1 MRRRLSAVACLGL
14 LAFLAAP
21 ATAPGAEKGVVPDL
35 TWGISPG
42 DQDRSAT
49 AIRDLGARWVRL
61 NANWSDAEPQRGTYD
76 TNWFIHYDRA
86 VALARAAGARIVMMS
101 YRSPSWASG
110 SSNPETPPKD
120 PLDFARFMGYL
131 ATRYAGKVEA
141 FEVWNEENISR
152 FWSTGPDPA
161 AYTRLLQLT
170 YLAVKL
176 ANPTAKVVF
185 GGLSTNDYAFVEGA
199 YRAGA
204 LGFFDAMALH
214 PYSCSAS
221 PETVTVGTGGRMTRS
236 SFPAYREV
244 RASMLANHDDKPI
257 WFTEVGWSTTT
268 KACGVSEAVQANY
281 LTRAFRFIKQ
291 DPYVQM
297 MLWYNLRNNY
307 WDHDAD
313 TTEARYGLM
322 RSNYSK
328 KPSYNAFKSYLP

>member
-1 MRRRLSAVACLGL
+1 MRRHLSAAACLGL
-14 LAFLAAP
+14 FALLLVPAAAP
-21 ATAPGAEKGVVPDL
+21 AAEKGVVPDL

-42 DQDRSAT
+42 EQDRSAA

-76 TNWFIHYDRA
+76 SGWFSHYDRA
-86 VALARAAGARIVMMS
+86 VDLARAAGARIVMMS

-110 SSNPETPPKD
+110 SSNPDTPPKN

-131 ATRYAGKVEA
+131 ASRYSGKVDA
-141 FEVWNEENISR
+141 FEVWNEENIPR

-161 AYTRLLQLT
+161 AYTRLLQLS
-170 YLAVKL
+170 YLAIKQ
-176 ANPTAKVVF
+176 ANPFAQVVF
-185 GGLSTNDYAFVEGA
+185 GGLSTNDYAFVEAA
-199 YRAGA
+199 YKAGA
-204 LGFFDAMALH
+204 LGFFDVMAVH
-214 PYSCSAS
+214 PYPCSMS
-221 PETVTVGTGGRMTRS
+221 PETIQWQAGGRMTRS

-257 WFTEVGWSTTT
+257 WFTEIGWSTTS
-268 KACGVSEAVQANY
+268 KQCGVTVAVQADY
-281 LTRAFRFIKQ
+281 LTRGFRFVKQ

-322 RSNYSK
+322 RSDYLR
-328 KPSYNAFKSYLP
+328 KPSYNAFKSILP

>member
-1 MRRRLSAVACLGL
+1 LRRRLSAVACVGL
-14 LAFLAAP
+14 LASLAVPP
-21 ATAPGAEKGVVPDL
+21 ATHAAAKGVVPDL
-35 TWGISPG
+35 TWGVSPAE
-42 DQDRSAT
+42 QDRSAD
-49 AIRDLGARWVRL
+49 AVRDLRATWVRL
-61 NANWSDAEPQRGTYD
+61 NANWSDAEPRRGTYD

-86 VALARAAGARIVMMS
+86 IDLARDSGAQIILMS

-110 SSNPETPPKD
+110 SSNPETPPRD
-120 PLDFARFMGYL
+120 PMDFARFMGYL
-131 ATRYAGKVEA
+131 AARYAGKVDA
-141 FEVWNEENISR
+141 FEVWNEENIPR

-161 AYTRLLQLT
+161 AYTRLLQLS
-170 YLAVKL
+170 YLAIKQ

-199 YRAGA
+199 YSAGA
-204 LGFFDAMALH
+204 QGFFDVMALH
-214 PYSCSAS
+214 PYPCSNS
-221 PETVTVGTGGRMTRS
+221 PETIVRTQGGRMTRS

-244 RASMLANHDDKPI
+244 RASMLAELDDKPI

-268 KACGVSEAVQANY
+268 KACGVSEWVQAGY
-281 LTRAFRFIKQ
+281 LTRAFRFIRQ

-322 RSNYSK
+322 RTDYSRK
-328 KPSYNAFKSYLP
+328 RSYKAFKSYLP